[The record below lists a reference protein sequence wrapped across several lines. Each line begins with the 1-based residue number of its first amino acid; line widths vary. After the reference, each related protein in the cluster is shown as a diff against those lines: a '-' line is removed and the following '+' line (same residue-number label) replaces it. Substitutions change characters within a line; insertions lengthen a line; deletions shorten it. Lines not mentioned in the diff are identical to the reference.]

1 METNDNENTMNQNP
15 AESVK
20 VVLRRKY
27 IAIQA
32 HLKKQEK
39 HQINNL
45 NIHLKLM
52 EKEQKHPKLV
62 ERKKIIKIRSETS
75 EKGMMETIANI
86 NKTKS
91 LFFKKINK
99 INKLLARLLNKN
111 REKTQINKI
120 RNKNGEI
127 ITDNTEIQ
135 KIIRDYFEELYVN
148 KMDNLEEMDTFLE
161 KYNLSKL
168 NQKEI

>member
-1 METNDNENTMNQNP
+1 MRKKIWQLKTLGCCKSSAKREVFNNTSLPQETRETSNKQPKYTPKANGKRTKTP
-15 AESVK
+15 K
-20 VVLRRKY
+20 VSRK
-27 IAIQA
+27 
-32 HLKKQEK
+32 K
-39 HQINNL
+39 
-45 NIHLKLM
+45 
-52 EKEQKHPKLV
+52 
-62 ERKKIIKIRSETS
+62 KKIIKIRSETS
-75 EKGMMETIANI
+75 EKGMMETIAKI